1 MAETVIVYSTP
12 FCAPCEKLK
21 RYLKAQDVE
30 FSVVD
35 LMMDEEAADLMAGKK
50 TLQRPRAAS
59 RRAVSGRPKPGPGK
73 DRRGAGNLD
82 LN

>member
-1 MAETVIVYSTP
+1 MAEPVIVYSTP

-35 LMMDEEAADLMAGKK
+35 LMMDEEAADLMASKK
-50 TLQRPRAAS
+50 LYSAPVLRVGEQFLAGQNLVPEKIDAAL
-59 RRAVSGRPKPGPGK
+59 GI
-73 DRRGAGNLD
+73 
-82 LN
+82 